1 MSGPSEAPGF
11 GQAESPQ
18 SPEFISAPSNDFD
31 DTVALASSNQS
42 TGSAPS
48 SDDALNFSGPAGAAA
63 APSGNLPAGN
73 PPSGNVAGSP
83 VGQNVAG
90 KTATKPTFEARKVR
104 LSIKRFDPWSV
115 MKLSFLLSIAAGI
128 MLVVAT
134 VVVWNMLDS
143 MYVFAQ
149 VDELVVSIVGPESEF
164 TVLNYVAYDMVTS
177 YAVIIAVVNVV
188 LITAL
193 ATIGAFLYNLTAMLI
208 GGLNVTL
215 TDE

>member
-1 MSGPSEAPGF
+1 M
-11 GQAESPQ
+11 
-18 SPEFISAPSNDFD
+18 
-31 DTVALASSNQS
+31 V
-42 TGSAPS
+42 
-48 SDDALNFSGPAGAAA
+48 SD
-63 APSGNLPAGN
+63 
-73 PPSGNVAGSP
+73 
-83 VGQNVAG
+83 
-90 KTATKPTFEARKVR
+90 
-104 LSIKRFDPWSV
+104 
-115 MKLSFLLSIAAGI
+115 
-128 MLVVAT
+128 VAT

-143 MYVFAQ
+143 MYVFAK

>member
-1 MSGPSEAPGF
+1 MSGPSETPGF

-31 DTVALASSNQS
+31 DAVALASSNQS

-48 SDDALNFSGPAGAAA
+48 SDDALNFSSPAGAAA

-143 MYVFAQ
+143 MYVFAK

-164 TVLNYVAYDMVTS
+164 TVLNYVAYDVVTS